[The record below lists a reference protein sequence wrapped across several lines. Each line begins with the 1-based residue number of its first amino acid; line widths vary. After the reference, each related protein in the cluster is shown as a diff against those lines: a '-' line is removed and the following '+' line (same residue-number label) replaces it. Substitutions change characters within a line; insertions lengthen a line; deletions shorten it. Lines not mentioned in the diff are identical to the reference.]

1 MSILKQRILTA
12 IILIPLV
19 FASILYTPPLVF
31 SLILGAI
38 LLLAAWE
45 WSSLAKLESKNQRMG
60 YLVLLALFFYLSTFI
75 PISMVLTVSI
85 IWWLF
90 ASYRMVRH
98 QLNQPWTI
106 KNPIFIAS
114 IGIFVLTSCFASL
127 SWLRYQSKTWVILL
141 LLIIWLADTAAY
153 FAGRRFGQHL
163 LAPTISP
170 KKTWEGVFGALFAV
184 FLAIVLD
191 SWFMDL
197 NPKLSFYLLLIGLIT
212 VIISIVGDLFESLLK
227 RQADTKDSGQLLP
240 GHGGLLDRIDSL
252 IAAAPFFAAGVCL
265 L

>member
-1 MSILKQRILTA
+1 MLKQRILTA

-19 FASILYTPPLVF
+19 FISILYTSPLIF
-31 SLILGAI
+31 HLILGAV

-45 WSSLAKLESKNQRMG
+45 WGNLVKLEYNQRIG
-60 YLVLLALFFYLSTFI
+60 YLFLLALFFYLSTFI
-75 PISMVLTVSI
+75 SIGIILTVSI

-90 ASYRMVRH
+90 VSYRIVMQ
-98 QLNQPWTI
+98 QLNQPWAI
-106 KNPIFIAS
+106 KNPIFTAS

-127 SWLRYQSKTWVILL
+127 SWLRFQSRAWIILL

-170 KKTWEGVFGALFAV
+170 KKTWEGVAGALFAV

-191 SWFMDL
+191 SWVMAL

-212 VIISIVGDLFESLLK
+212 VIMSIVGDLFESLLK
-227 RQADTKDSGQLLP
+227 RQAGIKDSGQLLP

-252 IAAAPFFAAGVCL
+252 IAAAPFFAAGIFL